1 MIMDIYLSKEEKY
14 IKAVDKLWYGNNKKA
29 LRLLNEIV
37 ADDPFYAKAH
47 YQLGKLYYYE
57 VKDYQAAGYHFRTCT
72 ELAPDFPDV
81 YYHYLHLLVFLN
93 MGKAVQSVKEKALAV
108 PGVNTASVHNLAALH
123 AEKQKDWDAALEGY
137 RQAAMDTTSKTEK
150 DEIEESIVRVK
161 MKKKQG
167 KKSSSESVK

>member
-1 MIMDIYLSKEEKY
+1 MDIYLSTEEKY
-14 IKAVDKLWYGNNKKA
+14 IKAVDKLWYGNNRKA

-57 VKDYQAAGYHFRTCT
+57 IKDYQAAGYHFRTCT

-81 YYHYLHLLVFLN
+81 YYHYLHLVVFLN
-93 MGKAVQSVKEKALAV
+93 MEKAMHSVKEKALTV
-108 PGVNTASVHNLAALH
+108 PGVDQASVYNLAALY
-123 AEKQKDWDAALEGY
+123 AEKQRDWNAALEGY

-150 DEIEESIVRVK
+150 DNIEESIARVK
-161 MKKKQG
+161 AKKKQVK
-167 KKSSSESVK
+167 KKSSEIY